1 LTYLI
6 LKTGNSGRSPLVP
19 YFNSPYWQDFEEV
32 LEKNRYRNM
41 LMNEI
46 KSNYRVHFYQGFF
59 HPQREETNAL
69 IDDAEYR
76 TDIAKRIEEQRHQT
90 AILCVTLGLYKDT
103 YEAKQGVRGKF
114 ICDKLTYVGR
124 QDDREV
130 RLQVQTP
137 FIQIMNVIIVNKS

>member
-1 LTYLI
+1 
-6 LKTGNSGRSPLVP
+6 
-19 YFNSPYWQDFEEV
+19 
-32 LEKNRYRNM
+32 
-41 LMNEI
+41 MNEI

-59 HPQREETNAL
+59 HPQREETNGL

-76 TDIAKRIEEQRHQT
+76 TDIAKRIEGQRHQT
-90 AILCVTLGLYKDT
+90 AILCATLGLYKDT
-103 YEAKQGVRGKF
+103 YEAKQGVRGKLN
-114 ICDKLTYVGR
+114 CENLTEMSR